1 MSSVHNDGKN
11 LGRGLRAVDQLS
23 ALVSIVF
30 LTFAAISIT
39 AIIFYILKRLA
50 VPELVAIVLAILVG
64 LWIETLFIRGTIL
77 YWKDKHP
84 NQNSNS
90 KSAN

>member
-11 LGRGLRAVDQLS
+11 LGRELRAVDQLS

-64 LWIETLFIRGTIL
+64 LWLETLFIRGTIL
-77 YWKDKHP
+77 YWRDKSRKHSSD
-84 NQNSNS
+84 Q
-90 KSAN
+90 